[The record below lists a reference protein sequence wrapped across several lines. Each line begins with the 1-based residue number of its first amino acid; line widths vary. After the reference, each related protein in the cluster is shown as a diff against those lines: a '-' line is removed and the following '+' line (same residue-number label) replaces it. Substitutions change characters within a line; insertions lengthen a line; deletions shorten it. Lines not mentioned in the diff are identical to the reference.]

1 MKKNHSKRYYAYRN
15 YGSGSLCSVCI
26 FANSNTNGN
35 RQHSTAYGECNVPV
49 IWYASGSN
57 TGRTCGWDRFYVF

>member
-1 MKKNHSKRYYAYRN
+1 MKKITVKDITLIGIMAAAVYVASAF
-15 YGSGSLCSVCI
+15 